1 MNAGMTEK
9 VWLITGCSSGFG
21 RALAEAALERGD
33 RVVATARN
41 TASLLELAARWPGT
55 VHLAELDVTDTAQ
68 CGTVVEETVRVFGR
82 LDVLANNAGYGLV
95 GAVEESTPEQIQR
108 NFAVNFF
115 GPLALIRAALPHFR
129 AAKSG
134 HVLNISAAAAIANY
148 AGFGIYGAAKCALEG
163 VSESLALEG
172 RAFGLKVTLVQPGP
186 FRTDFI
192 SRGLDRAP
200 SGLPE
205 YEVSSGKFGKFLG
218 TIDGKQ
224 PGDPARAA
232 QAMLQ
237 AVDAEKPPQRLVL
250 GKYALEKSRRTLAQ
264 REAELK
270 LWEETALGTD
280 FQS

>member
-1 MNAGMTEK
+1 MTEK

-33 RVVATARN
+33 RVVATARD
-41 TASLLELAARWPGT
+41 TAHLLELATRWPGT
-55 VHLAELDVTDTAQ
+55 VHLAELDVTNTAQ
-68 CGTVVEETVRVFGR
+68 CGAVVEEAVRVFGR
-82 LDVLANNAGYGLV
+82 LDVLVNNAGYGLV
-95 GAVEESTPEQIQR
+95 GSLEESTPEQIQR

-115 GPLALIRAALPHFR
+115 GPLTLIRAALPFFR
-129 AAKSG
+129 AAKGG
-134 HVLNISAAAAIANY
+134 HVLNISAAAAVANY

-163 VSESLALEG
+163 MSESLALEG

-192 SRGLDRAP
+192 ARGLDRAP
-200 SGLPE
+200 SSIPE
-205 YEVSSGKFGKFLG
+205 YEVSSGKFGKFLAVM
-218 TIDGKQ
+218 DGKQ

-232 QAMLQ
+232 QSILR

-250 GKYALEKSRRTLAQ
+250 GKYVLEKSRRTLAL

-270 LWEETALGTD
+270 TWEETALSAD
-280 FQS
+280 FQP

>member
-41 TASLLELAARWPGT
+41 TAPLLELATRWPGT

-68 CGTVVEETVRVFGR
+68 CGAVVEEAVRVFGR
-82 LDVLANNAGYGLV
+82 LDVLANNAGFGLV

-108 NFAVNFF
+108 NFAVNVF

-192 SRGLDRAP
+192 SRGLERSP
-200 SGLPE
+200 SGLAE
-205 YEVSSGKFGKFLG
+205 YEGSSGKFGKFLG

-232 QAMLQ
+232 QAILQ

-270 LWEETALGTD
+270 LWEEASLGTD
-280 FQS
+280 FQP